1 MIPDRPQ
8 RAHMLLLLLL
18 LVLFFFSFLFCERQ
32 IKIIVWSSP
41 VLRLRARP
49 LQTQVATSCDF
60 LQHAT
65 VHELGTINITTSC
78 HGIRIIR
85 CISRYIPIY
94 IFLSLSLVTY
104 TLVWHATQKS
114 VSLII
119 IIISLLHY
127 TVYILYSSRYKLSHT
142 IAYLPYLPLDFF
154 CSIFFLYKMENSDL
168 LTVAASI
175 AVIIWSVVMN
185 TLYDAEQHREK
196 KMMMISKGRRT
207 VHVAVSTYLPY
218 YHNAWGG
225 EKRKMKMKEK
235 GEADVRND

>member
-1 MIPDRPQ
+1 MKWFQTGPSGPICCSCCCCWCC
-8 RAHMLLLLLL
+8 
-18 LVLFFFSFLFCERQ
+18 FFSFLFCERQ

-119 IIISLLHY
+119 IIVSFLHY

-154 CSIFFLYKMENSDL
+154 CSFFSFAKWRIPTSSQSQLQSQ
-168 LTVAASI
+168 S
-175 AVIIWSVVMN
+175 SF
-185 TLYDAEQHREK
+185 
-196 KMMMISKGRRT
+196 GR
-207 VHVAVSTYLPY
+207 
-218 YHNAWGG
+218 
-225 EKRKMKMKEK
+225 
-235 GEADVRND
+235 